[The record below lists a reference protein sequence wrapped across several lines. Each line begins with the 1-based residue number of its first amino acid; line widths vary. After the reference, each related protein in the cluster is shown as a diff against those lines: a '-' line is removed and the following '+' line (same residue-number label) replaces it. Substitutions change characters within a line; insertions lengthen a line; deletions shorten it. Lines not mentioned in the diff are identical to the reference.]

1 MKKYILIYILILLS
15 LSGCRKIDGCGIV
28 RGGDYDINP
37 NGTYSYYLWIKF
49 PDSSRERQVYVD
61 YKIFLD
67 YRIGTEICF

>member
-1 MKKYILIYILILLS
+1 MKKCILICIFTLLS

>member
-1 MKKYILIYILILLS
+1 MKKYILICIFILLS

-37 NGTYSYYLWIKF
+37 NRTYSYYLWIKF